1 MTVSF
6 RRVLSPAVA
15 FAITVALR
23 CQVMAMPPVERVL
36 VIDQEGP
43 TRPAFVQLMEGLRE
57 GLAEATEGRYEVF
70 IENLDL
76 VRLGRSGDN
85 PDQAAGWLV
94 EKYRDSSFDVV
105 VPTSS
110 VIRDFVLANR
120 ERLSPGATIVAVERP
135 GDDLEPGDA
144 PREYTS
150 VTGDDPGAETVALA
164 HRLVPRAVRVAFVGQ
179 SLPHPGFLAA
189 QVADAR
195 RSARE
200 QGMSYVSLVDLP
212 LAELRPRLRDLPG
225 DSVVIF
231 QGYWQDEHGRTYV
244 PAEILETLC
253 RESSVPFFGLVDT
266 HVGRGVVGGVCA
278 DLRAMGRAAGRL
290 VVAAREG
297 ATPVPVKVP
306 SALLFDERA
315 LNRFGLS
322 TSNLPA
328 GSRVLF
334 HEPRLWKRYWP
345 QIVGGVAVVAIET
358 ALIIALVTQLRLRRR
373 AERIIDEQRD
383 QIAHAGR
390 VSTLGQFAASLAH
403 ELGQPLGAI
412 LNNLEAAEILL
423 RSDESAVAGELR
435 EIVADIAADDRR
447 AGEVLDRIRAMV
459 RKQRFSVG
467 PVDVPG
473 LIRGVIALA
482 GPRLEVDAIG
492 VSVACDPG
500 IPRVAGDEVL
510 LQQALLN
517 LVANSADAIRG
528 VGVTSTVG
536 SRGGPGIRHGSG
548 TIEIRAG
555 LDGDTVELS
564 VIDNGGGFEDNHV
577 EGALEPFSTTK
588 PEGLGMGLPIVR
600 SIVEQHEGVVRF
612 DNEPGHGLTVRIRLP
627 VWTQERVA

>member
-1 MTVSF
+1 MTVPF

-94 EKYRDSSFDVV
+94 EKYRDASFDVV

-144 PREYTS
+144 PREYTF
-150 VTGDDPGAETVALA
+150 VTGDYPVAETVALA
-164 HRLVPRAVRVAFVGQ
+164 HRLFPRAVRVAFVGQ

-244 PAEILETLC
+244 PA
-253 RESSVPFFGLVDT
+253 
-266 HVGRGVVGGVCA
+266 
-278 DLRAMGRAAGRL
+278 
-290 VVAAREG
+290 
-297 ATPVPVKVP
+297 
-306 SALLFDERA
+306 
-315 LNRFGLS
+315 
-322 TSNLPA
+322 
-328 GSRVLF
+328 
-334 HEPRLWKRYWP
+334 
-345 QIVGGVAVVAIET
+345 
-358 ALIIALVTQLRLRRR
+358 
-373 AERIIDEQRD
+373 
-383 QIAHAGR
+383 
-390 VSTLGQFAASLAH
+390 
-403 ELGQPLGAI
+403 
-412 LNNLEAAEILL
+412 
-423 RSDESAVAGELR
+423 
-435 EIVADIAADDRR
+435 
-447 AGEVLDRIRAMV
+447 
-459 RKQRFSVG
+459 
-467 PVDVPG
+467 
-473 LIRGVIALA
+473 
-482 GPRLEVDAIG
+482 
-492 VSVACDPG
+492 
-500 IPRVAGDEVL
+500 
-510 LQQALLN
+510 
-517 LVANSADAIRG
+517 
-528 VGVTSTVG
+528 
-536 SRGGPGIRHGSG
+536 
-548 TIEIRAG
+548 
-555 LDGDTVELS
+555 
-564 VIDNGGGFEDNHV
+564 
-577 EGALEPFSTTK
+577 
-588 PEGLGMGLPIVR
+588 
-600 SIVEQHEGVVRF
+600 
-612 DNEPGHGLTVRIRLP
+612 
-627 VWTQERVA
+627 